1 MKLLSRISILL
12 IVALLGL
19 SSCGDEPDGK
29 WDKMKWNDLS
39 NLKQVEG
46 KYIVPASGGTYTFE
60 CKNYMAPWINTVMED
75 GVADYS
81 LYEISNDFHKY
92 TGNWFEVRCIN
103 ADLVVTIAPLEA
115 DNPTRS
121 LTVVVTAGDIFD
133 TFVFQ
138 QQKIQ

>member
-12 IVALLGL
+12 IIVLLGL

-39 NLKQVEG
+39 NLKQVDG
-46 KYIVPASGGTYTFE
+46 NYIVPACGGTYTFE
-60 CKNYMAPWINTVMED
+60 CKNYMAPWINTVMES
-75 GVADYS
+75 GVTDYS
-81 LYEISNDFHKY
+81 LIEINHDFHRF
-92 TGNWFEVRCIN
+92 TGNWFDVQCIN
-103 ADLVVTIAPLEA
+103 ADLVVTIDPLEG
-115 DNPTRS
+115 DSNERS

-138 QQKIQ
+138 QQKLQ